1 MTFFKL
7 PQRSEASLNNFAK
20 FYKESI
26 MQDAEFTEQI
36 LSVQDAQSF
45 ATLVVELGQ
54 QKGYRFTNEEIE
66 TLLTVTD
73 DDEDGCWFEVADEM
87 EFIDEEERS
96 ELEEMEE
103 DRQFYSSMMC
113 LNNDSDRVA
122 KI

>member
-7 PQRSEASLNNFAK
+7 PQRSEASLNNFAN
-20 FYKESI
+20 FYKESV

-45 ATLVVELGQ
+45 ATLVVELSK
-54 QKGYRFTNEEIE
+54 QKGYYFTNEEME

-96 ELEEMEE
+96 ELEEMDE
-103 DRQFYSSMMC
+103 DRQFYSSI
-113 LNNDSDRVA
+113 S
-122 KI
+122 

>member
-45 ATLVVELGQ
+45 ATLVVELGK
-54 QKGYRFTNEEIE
+54 QKGYYFTNEEME

-73 DDEDGCWFEVADEM
+73 DDEDGCWLEVADEM

-96 ELEEMEE
+96 ELEEMDE
-103 DRQFYSSMMC
+103 DKQFYSSMMC

>member
-26 MQDAEFTEQI
+26 MHDAEFAAQI
-36 LSVQDAQSF
+36 LSVQDPQSF
-45 ATLVVELGQ
+45 ATLVVELGKQ
-54 QKGYRFTNEEIE
+54 NGYCFTNEEME

-73 DDEDGCWFEVADEM
+73 EDEDGCWFEVADEM
-87 EFIDEEERS
+87 EFTDEEERS

-103 DRQFYSSMMC
+103 DRQFYSG
-113 LNNDSDRVA
+113 LQ
-122 KI
+122 